1 MSEIRVENIIGETG
15 VDAVQFTKGINA
27 TGTLTSTNV
36 SVASSVTAGTLFG
49 NGAGVTNASGGILL
63 RKSAYT
69 ISRQS
74 ITNNEFPRDDTIPQ
88 ISEGT
93 QFFSQAYTP
102 STANCDLYIFC
113 TAKIA
118 ESSNVADQNG
128 MALFINDS
136 NDALRVVSDYA
147 SGGYS
152 SGGLSHGSYLT
163 LYHKMPSWGASAKT
177 FSLRASGTNAI
188 NYQAK
193 YNSYPVQKYS
203 AAASE
208 TLFIIEEIAT

>member
-1 MSEIRVENIIGETG
+1 MSEIRVENITG
-15 VDAVQFTKGINA
+15 VTGVEAVQFTKGINA

-93 QFFSQAYTP
+93 QFFSQEYTP

-113 TAKIA
+113 TAAIK
-118 ESSNVADQNG
+118 ESSNIMDQNAMG
-128 MALFINDS
+128 LFVS
-136 NDALRVVSDYA
+136 GTNDALRVVSDYA
-147 SGGYS
+147 GQAYGSI
-152 SGGLSHGSYLT
+152 HGSYLT
-163 LYHKMPSWGASAKT
+163 LYHKMPSWGVSEKT
-177 FSLRASGTNAI
+177 FSLRAHGGNVI
-188 NYQAK
+188 NYQSI
-193 YNSYPVQKYS
+193 YNSVALARYS

-208 TLFIIEEIAT
+208 TLFIVEEIST

>member
-36 SVASSVTAGTLFG
+36 SVASSVTASTFHG

-74 ITNNEFPRDDTIPQ
+74 ISNNEFPRDDTIPQ

-93 QFFSQAYTP
+93 QFFSQEYTP

-136 NDALRVVSDYA
+136 TDALRVVSDYA
-147 SGGYS
+147 SGGY
-152 SGGLSHGSYLT
+152 GHGSYLT
-163 LYHKMPSWGASAKT
+163 LYHKMASWGVSAKT

-188 NYQAK
+188 NYQSK

-208 TLFIIEEIAT
+208 TLFIIEEIST